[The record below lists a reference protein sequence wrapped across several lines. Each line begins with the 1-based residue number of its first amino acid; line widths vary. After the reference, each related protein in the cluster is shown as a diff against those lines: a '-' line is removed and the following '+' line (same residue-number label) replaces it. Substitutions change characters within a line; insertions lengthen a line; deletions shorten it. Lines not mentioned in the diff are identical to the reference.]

1 MQKQLDI
8 MSIIEGKYKEE
19 TAIKN
24 QQHNSYVTGLE
35 ESIRKGATGSYIATK
50 QMLDTEAENKNI
62 SWTEHDNLLKIAG
75 DKYNINVATGQA
87 KGTRGTGS
95 GKAYNPTKDQHTLSV
110 NQLRLQMREDLTA
123 EQIIDGNEAS
133 ARLIENG
140 YAIGGADLNNKKV
153 ISNITT
159 LLDNGET
166 PDDIKE
172 MLMASGASEYTAN
185 YYISTIDN
193 SYYE

>member
-1 MQKQLDI
+1 
-8 MSIIEGKYKEE
+8 
-19 TAIKN
+19 
-24 QQHNSYVTGLE
+24 
-35 ESIRKGATGSYIATK
+35 
-50 QMLDTEAENKNI
+50 MLDTEAENKNI

-75 DKYNINVATGQA
+75 DKYNINVATGQQ
-87 KGTRGTGS
+87 KGIRGTGS
-95 GKAYNPTKDQHTLSV
+95 GRAYNPAKDQHTLAV
-110 NQLRLQMREDLTA
+110 NNTALRMGENLTP
-123 EQIIDGNEAS
+123 EQIVAGNEAS

-140 YAIGGADLNNKKV
+140 YDTGGADLDNQD
-153 ISNITT
+153 IMSGITT

-193 SYYE
+193 SYYQ